1 MLPRLIFANLRRH
14 RTKSLI
20 GVMGVAYGVAA
31 MLCVLAVVLGAIRLF
46 ENILAED
53 AHYVVFE
60 RNVSDLFFSSVDT
73 SVADV
78 ARAHPAVETANPML
92 FGIISAEGHPIV
104 TCFGLAASDPRL
116 RNATWIAGSAADF
129 GAKPGSVVVGERA
142 SGFLKVKRGDS
153 LPLGNRRYEVAAVFS
168 TKNGF
173 EDGGVFMPLATAQA
187 HFRREGLC
195 SVVAVRLRDKEAGAD
210 FKAALEKDR
219 PNLVALPNEEFNRGY
234 SQFKILR
241 VTAWTVGAC
250 SFVLGG
256 LSVANTLLMS
266 VYGRVREIA
275 VLRVCGFSGR
285 QVAALILGESFVLAA
300 AGIVIGL
307 AGGLAIL
314 AAAERLPQLQGYVS
328 PVVPPAVIA
337 AIVGTALVTNF
348 LGALYPMRL
357 ALRIQP
363 AEALRYE

>member
-1 MLPRLIFANLRRH
+1 MFPRLIFANLRRH
-14 RTKSLI
+14 RVKSLI
-20 GVMGVAYGVAA
+20 GVLGVAYGVAA

-46 ENILAED
+46 EKILAED

-73 SVADV
+73 RVADD
-78 ARAHPAVETANPML
+78 ARAHPAVEAANPML

-104 TCFGLAASDPRL
+104 TCFGLAEGDPRL
-116 RNATWIAGSAADF
+116 RNAAWISGSRETF
-129 GAKPGSVVVGERA
+129 GRNPDGVAVGERA
-142 SGFLKVKRGDS
+142 SAFLKVKRGDR
-153 LPLGNRRYEVAAVFS
+153 LTLGARDYAVDAVFS

-173 EDGGVFMPLATAQA
+173 EDGGVFMPLSVAQK

-195 SVVAVRLRDKEAGAD
+195 SVVAVRLRDKDAGAA
-210 FKAALEKDR
+210 FKADIER
-219 PNLVALPNEEFNRGY
+219 RHPSLVALPNEEFNRGY
-234 SQFKILR
+234 SQFRILR

-275 VLRVCGFSGR
+275 VLRVCGFSRR

-300 AGIVIGL
+300 FGIVVGL
-307 AGGLAIL
+307 SGGFVLLAF
-314 AAAERLPQLQGYVS
+314 AERLPQLQGYVS
-328 PVVPPAVIA
+328 PVVPPSVVA
-337 AIVGTALVTNF
+337 AIIGTAFLTNF
-348 LGALYPMRL
+348 LGAIYPMRL
-357 ALRIQP
+357 ALNIQP